1 MTKRETNANRSRLI
15 HEMIAEYDIKTIA
28 DLEKTLKEMFAGT
41 MSDML
46 KGELDA
52 QLGYE
57 KNSQAPKETT
67 NRRNGSYLKQVKTS
81 MGEAELSV
89 PRDRDG
95 EFEPQ
100 LVPAGTRDV
109 SGVEEKVLSMYAKG
123 MSDRDIS
130 ATIAEIYGFTLSHE
144 TISKIV
150 DRVQPRLQEWQ
161 SRGLES
167 VYPFVFLDALMVS
180 VKSEGRAVK
189 KAVYCA
195 IGINTEGRKDIL
207 GIWINETEGTHFWL
221 TIFEEL
227 KARGVKKIHFISI
240 DGLSGLEEAIKSCFP
255 MAVVQRCIVHLVRNS
270 VKYIPT
276 KHYKDFC
283 KDLKAMY
290 SAVSLDAA
298 RAALDVLKTKWA
310 AYPSA
315 LKVWIGNFAHVE
327 QLYDYPA
334 EIRKMIYTTN
344 MIEAVNS
351 GLRKVTNRKAAFPS
365 DLSVMKI
372 LFLRIMD
379 ITAKWSMPIPN
390 WALIRGKLDLIIP
403 DWAVAF

>member
-130 ATIAEIYGFTLSHE
+130 ATIADIYGFTLSHE

-167 VYPFVFLDALMVS
+167 VYPFVFLDALMVN

-195 IGINTEGRKDIL
+195 IGINTEGRKDIF
-207 GIWINETEGTHFWL
+207 GWCQVPCVNTSE
-221 TIFEEL
+221 
-227 KARGVKKIHFISI
+227 S
-240 DGLSGLEEAIKSCFP
+240 DSP
-255 MAVVQRCIVHLVRNS
+255 
-270 VKYIPT
+270 
-276 KHYKDFC
+276 
-283 KDLKAMY
+283 
-290 SAVSLDAA
+290 
-298 RAALDVLKTKWA
+298 
-310 AYPSA
+310 
-315 LKVWIGNFAHVE
+315 IGD
-327 QLYDYPA
+327 QQ
-334 EIRKMIYTTN
+334 
-344 MIEAVNS
+344 IE
-351 GLRKVTNRKAAFPS
+351 F
-365 DLSVMKI
+365 
-372 LFLRIMD
+372 
-379 ITAKWSMPIPN
+379 TAN
-390 WALIRGKLDLIIP
+390 
-403 DWAVAF
+403 